1 MRLLSLSGSRLSLLA
16 ALTVALPALAS
27 AQGIETPRIPLRTAL
42 NEISAFR
49 AEYEEAYNKHDTAAL
64 TAMYAPDAIVITSM
78 GEQITG
84 RAAIGKMLAADSAG
98 GTTRFVSDTTR
109 VFGHTAWDVGTV
121 SSDKGVTRYLV
132 VLRRDLKDWRLASVA
147 VVPEAHPSTNK

>member
-49 AEYEEAYNKHDTAAL
+49 AEYEEAYNKHDMAAL
-64 TAMYAPDAIVITSM
+64 TAMYAPDAVVIAPT
-78 GEQITG
+78 GERFIG
-84 RAAIGKMLAADSAG
+84 RAAIRKMLEADSAA
-98 GTTRFVSDTTR
+98 GTTRFESDTTR
-109 VFGHTAWDVGTV
+109 VVGHTAWEVGTM
-121 SSDKGVTRYLV
+121 SSDKGSAQYLV
-132 VLRRDLKDWRLASVA
+132 VLRRGLKDWQLASVA
-147 VVPEAHPSTNK
+147 VVPEASSSTNK

>member
-49 AEYEEAYNKHDTAAL
+49 AEYESAYNKHDMAAL
-64 TAMYAPDAIVITSM
+64 TAMYTPDATVITST
-78 GEQITG
+78 GERIMG
-84 RAAIGKMLAADSAG
+84 RAAIGKMLAADSAPA
-98 GTTRFVSDTTR
+98 TTRFESDTTR
-109 VFGHTAWDVGTV
+109 VEGHTAWEIGTM
-121 SSDKGVTRYLV
+121 SSDKGSAHYLV
-132 VLRRDLKDWRLASVA
+132 VLRRGLKDWQLASVA
-147 VVPEAHPSTNK
+147 VVPEAQGSTNK

>member
-49 AEYEEAYNKHDTAAL
+49 AEYEEAYNKHDMAAL
-64 TAMYAPDAIVITSM
+64 TAMYTPDATVITST
-78 GEQITG
+78 GERVMG
-84 RAAIGKMLAADSAG
+84 RAAIAKMLAADSAA
-98 GTTRFVSDTTR
+98 GTTRFESDTTR
-109 VFGHTAWDVGTV
+109 VVGHTAWDVGTM
-121 SSDKGVTRYLV
+121 SSDQGVHHYLV
-132 VLRRDLKDWRLASVA
+132 VLRRGLKDWQLASVA
-147 VVPEAHPSTNK
+147 LVPETHPSTNK